1 MSVTIRDIAKATGLS
16 SGTISRALKNEGG
29 LTEDTRRVVMD
40 AAQSMGYDF
49 GRLRQKKLR
58 RLTFLLHRQHNNM
71 SSSPF
76 YTPVLHGAAEACR
89 KHGIILSFTAV
100 GPVDGVVDQI
110 RLHQSD
116 AILCAGYFEPEL
128 LEALHTMGKPMVLID
143 MKLAGYTS
151 ANPDNM
157 MGGYLAARHLLD
169 IGRER
174 IGFIYG
180 SLAHFSI
187 RERARGFRQAL
198 FNAGVL
204 ADPQLEVMMPEGV
217 GLEQA
222 AREAMET
229 LLALPKPPD
238 AVFCYNDAA
247 ALVAMDTCLRA
258 GLKVPYDIS
267 IVGFDDIAAAAHAR
281 RPLTTLSIDK
291 SALGALGVELLLSGE
306 ADGVTERVLPVNL
319 IVRESTV
326 CNTTNKPATS
336 S

>member
-1 MSVTIRDIAKATGLS
+1 MSVTIRDIAKAAGLS

-29 LTEDTRRVVMD
+29 LTEETRRVVID
-40 AAQSMGYDF
+40 TARSLGYDF
-49 GRLRQKKLR
+49 GRLRKKKLR

-76 YTPVLHGAAEACR
+76 YTPVLHGASEACR
-89 KHGIILSFTAV
+89 KRGIILSFTAV
-100 GPVDGVVDQI
+100 GPVDGVIDQI
-110 RLHQSD
+110 RLHQPD

-128 LEALHTMGKPMVLID
+128 LAALRTTGKPLVLID

-157 MGGYLAARHLLD
+157 MGGYLAVRHLLD
-169 IGRER
+169 IGCER
-174 IGFIYG
+174 IGFIFG

-187 RERARGFRQAL
+187 RERARGFHQAL

-204 ADPQLEVMMPEGV
+204 ADPRLEVMLQDGV

-229 LLALPKPPD
+229 LLALPRPPD

-247 ALVAMDTCLRA
+247 ALVAMETCMRA
-258 GLKVPYDIS
+258 GLKVPYDIR
-267 IVGFDDIAAAAHAR
+267 IVGFDDIAAAAHAH

-291 SALGALGVELLLSGE
+291 SALGALGVELLLNGQ
-306 ADGVTERVLPVNL
+306 ADGVTERVLPVSL

-326 CNTTNKPATS
+326 CQPSGKP
-336 S
+336 

>member
-1 MSVTIRDIAKATGLS
+1 MSVTIRDIAKALGLS
-16 SGTISRALKNEGG
+16 SGTISRALKNEPG
-29 LTEDTRRVVMD
+29 LTEDTRRLVLEM
-40 AAQSMGYDF
+40 AEKMGYDHS
-49 GRLRQKKLR
+49 RLRQKRLR
-58 RLTFLLHRQHNNM
+58 RVTFLLHRQHNNT

-89 KHGIILSFTAV
+89 KQGIILSFTAV
-100 GPVDGVVDQI
+100 GPADGILDQI
-110 RLHQSD
+110 RLHQPD

-128 LEALHTMGKPMVLID
+128 LAAVRSAGKPLVLID
-143 MKLAGYTS
+143 MKLAGYSS

-174 IGFIYG
+174 IGFIAG
-180 SLAHFSI
+180 SMAHFSI

-204 ADPQLEVMMPEGV
+204 ADPALEVAMQDGV
-217 GLEQA
+217 PLEQA

-229 LLALPKPPD
+229 LLALPQPPD

-247 ALVAMDTCLRA
+247 ALVAMETCMQA
-258 GLKVPYDIS
+258 GLKIPYDIS
-267 IVGFDDIAAAAHAR
+267 IVGFDDISAAALAR
-281 RPLTTLSIDK
+281 RPLTTLSVDK
-291 SALGALGVELLLSGE
+291 SALGALGVELLLEGSAEG
-306 ADGVTERVLPVNL
+306 ATERVLPVSL

-326 CNTTNKPATS
+326 CHGAHKP
-336 S
+336 

>member
-1 MSVTIRDIAKATGLS
+1 MSVTIRDIATAAGLS

-29 LTEDTRRVVMD
+29 LTEDTRRLVMET
-40 AAQSMGYDF
+40 ARRMGYDF

-58 RLTFLLHRQHNNM
+58 RVTFLLHRQHNNM

-89 KHGIILSFTAV
+89 KQGIILSFTAV
-100 GPVDGVVDQI
+100 GPVEGVLDQI

-128 LEALHTMGKPMVLID
+128 LAALRTIGKPMVLID

-174 IGFIYG
+174 IGFISG

-198 FNAGVL
+198 YNAGVL
-204 ADPQLEVMMPEGV
+204 ADPALEVTMQDGIP
-217 GLEQA
+217 LEQA

-229 LLALPKPPD
+229 LLALPQPPD

-247 ALVAMDTCLRA
+247 ALAAVDTCMRA

-291 SALGALGVELLLSGE
+291 SALGALGVELLLDGQ
-306 ADGVTERVLPVNL
+306 ADGVTERVLPVSL

-326 CNTTNKPATS
+326 CHTCAKPS
-336 S
+336 

>member
-29 LTEDTRRVVMD
+29 LTEDTRRLVID
-40 AAQSMGYDF
+40 AARSMGYDW

-58 RLTFLLHRQHNNM
+58 RLTFLLHRQHNNI

-89 KHGIILSFTAV
+89 KQGIILSFTAV
-100 GPVDGVVDQI
+100 GPADGVVDQI
-110 RLHQSD
+110 RLHQPD

-128 LEALHTMGKPMVLID
+128 LAALRSIGKPLVLID

-174 IGFIYG
+174 LGFISG

-204 ADPQLEVMMPEGV
+204 ADPRLEVMMQEGV
-217 GLEQA
+217 ELEAA

-229 LLALPKPPD
+229 LLALPQPPD

-247 ALVAMDTCLRA
+247 ALVAMETCMRA

-281 RPLTTLSIDK
+281 RPLTTLSVDK
-291 SALGALGVELLLSGE
+291 SALGALGVELLLDGQ
-306 ADGVTERVLPVNL
+306 ADNAVERVLPVNL

-326 CNTTNKPATS
+326 CRPTTT
-336 S
+336 

>member
-1 MSVTIRDIAKATGLS
+1 MNVTIRDIAKAAGLS

-29 LTEDTRRVVMD
+29 LTEETRRVVLD
-40 AAQSMGYDF
+40 IAHSMGYDL

-100 GPVDGVVDQI
+100 GPVEGVLDQI

-116 AILCAGYFEPEL
+116 AILCAGYFEPEML
-128 LEALHTMGKPMVLID
+128 AALRTIGKPLALID

-174 IGFIYG
+174 IGFIFG

-198 FNAGVL
+198 YNAGVL
-204 ADPQLEVMMPEGV
+204 ADPRLEVMMPEGV
-217 GLEQA
+217 ELEQG
-222 AREAMET
+222 AREAMEALLT
-229 LLALPKPPD
+229 LPQPPD

-247 ALVAMDTCLRA
+247 ALVAMDTCMRA

-267 IVGFDDIAAAAHAR
+267 IVGFDDIAAAAHAP

-291 SALGALGVELLLSGE
+291 SALGALGVELLLNGQAE
-306 ADGVTERVLPVNL
+306 GVTERVLPVSL

-326 CNTTNKPATS
+326 CNKD
-336 S
+336 

>member
-16 SGTISRALKNEGG
+16 SGTISRALKNETG
-29 LTEDTRRVVMD
+29 LTEDTRRLVLD
-40 AAQSMGYDF
+40 AARRMGYDF
-49 GRLRQKKLR
+49 SRLREKKLR
-58 RLTFLLHRQHNNM
+58 RLTFLLHRQHNNI

-89 KHGIILSFTAV
+89 KQGIILSFTAV
-100 GPVDGVVDQI
+100 GPADGVLDQV
-110 RLHQSD
+110 RLHQPD

-128 LEALHTMGKPMVLID
+128 LEALRSIGKPLVLID

-157 MGGYLAARHLLD
+157 MGGYLAVRHLLE

-174 IGFIYG
+174 IGFISG

-187 RERARGFRQAL
+187 RERLRGFRQAL
-198 FNAGVL
+198 FQANVL
-204 ADPQLEVMMPEGV
+204 ADPSLEVMMQEGAE
-217 GLEQA
+217 LEAA

-229 LLALPKPPD
+229 LLALPQPPD

-247 ALVAMDTCLRA
+247 ALVAMETCLRA

-281 RPLTTLSIDK
+281 RPLTTLSVDK
-291 SALGALGVELLLSGE
+291 SALGALGVELLLNGE
-306 ADGVTERVLPVNL
+306 ADGVTERVLPVSL

-326 CNTTNKPATS
+326 S
-336 S
+336 HR

>member
-1 MSVTIRDIAKATGLS
+1 MSVTIRDIANAAGLS

-29 LTEDTRRVVMD
+29 LTEQTRRLVMD
-40 AAQSMGYDF
+40 TARSMGYDF
-49 GRLRQKKLR
+49 ARLRQKKLR

-89 KHGIILSFTAV
+89 KQGIILSFTAV
-100 GPVDGVVDQI
+100 GPVEGVLDQI

-116 AILCAGYFEPEL
+116 AILCAGYFEPEML
-128 LEALHTMGKPMVLID
+128 AALRTLGKPLVLID

-174 IGFIYG
+174 IGFIFG

-187 RERARGFRQAL
+187 RERARGLRLAL
-198 FNAGVL
+198 YHAGVL
-204 ADPQLEVMMPEGV
+204 ADPRLEVMLEDGV
-217 GLEQA
+217 GLEQG

-229 LLALPKPPD
+229 LLALAQPPD

-247 ALVAMDTCLRA
+247 ALVAMDTCMRA

-291 SALGALGVELLLSGE
+291 SALGALGVELLLNGQAGE
-306 ADGVTERVLPVNL
+306 VTERVLPVSL

-326 CNTTNKPATS
+326 CRACTQA
-336 S
+336 

>member
-1 MSVTIRDIAKATGLS
+1 MSVTIRDIAKALGLS
-16 SGTISRALKNEGG
+16 SGTISRALKNEAG
-29 LTEDTRRVVMD
+29 LTEDTRQLVLEM
-40 AAQSMGYDF
+40 AEKMGYDHS
-49 GRLRQKKLR
+49 RLRQKKLR
-58 RLTFLLHRQHNNM
+58 RVTFLLHRQHNNT

-89 KHGIILSFTAV
+89 KQGIILSFTAV
-100 GPVDGVVDQI
+100 GPADGIVEQI
-110 RLHQSD
+110 RLHQPD

-128 LEALHTMGKPMVLID
+128 LAAVRSAGKPLVLID
-143 MKLAGYTS
+143 MKLAGYSS

-174 IGFIYG
+174 IGFIAG
-180 SLAHFSI
+180 SMAHFSI

-204 ADPQLEVMMPEGV
+204 TDPALEVMMQDGV
-217 GLEQA
+217 PLEQA

-229 LLALPKPPD
+229 LLALPQPPD

-247 ALVAMDTCLRA
+247 ALVAMETCAQA
-258 GLKVPYDIS
+258 GLKIPYDIS
-267 IVGFDDIAAAAHAR
+267 IVGFDDISAAALAR
-281 RPLTTLSIDK
+281 RPLTTLSVDK
-291 SALGALGVELLLSGE
+291 SALGALGVELLLEGQT
-306 ADGVTERVLPVNL
+306 DGATERVLPVSL

-326 CNTTNKPATS
+326 SHGAHKS
-336 S
+336 

>member
-1 MSVTIRDIAKATGLS
+1 MNVTIRDIAKAAGLS

-29 LTEDTRRVVMD
+29 LTEETRRTVLD
-40 AAQSMGYDF
+40 LAHSMGYDL

-58 RLTFLLHRQHNNM
+58 RLTFLLHRQHDNT

-100 GPVDGVVDQI
+100 GPVEGVLDQI

-128 LEALHTMGKPMVLID
+128 LEALRSIGKPLALID

-174 IGFIYG
+174 IGFISG

-187 RERARGFRQAL
+187 RERARGLRQAL
-198 FNAGVL
+198 YNAGVL
-204 ADPQLEVMMPEGV
+204 ADPRLEVMLQEGDE
-217 GLEQA
+217 LEHA

-229 LLALPKPPD
+229 LLALPQPPD

-247 ALVAMDTCLRA
+247 ALVAMETCQRA
-258 GLKVPYDIS
+258 GLKVPFDIS
-267 IVGFDDIAAAAHAR
+267 IVGFDDIAAAAQAR
-281 RPLTTLSIDK
+281 TPLTTLSIDK
-291 SALGALGVELLLSGE
+291 SALGALGVELLLNGQAGE
-306 ADGVTERVLPVNL
+306 VCERVLPVSL
-319 IVRESTV
+319 IVREST
-326 CNTTNKPATS
+326 KPT
-336 S
+336 